1 MFGIIVEDIKLV
13 ASFSIHVDSLVD
25 ILTVLTFTK
34 NHKKNAK
41 VVIGSQFATSSIP
54 NFQM

>member
-13 ASFSIHVDSLVD
+13 ASFSIHLVD

-34 NHKKNAK
+34 NHKENAK

-54 NFQM
+54 DFQM